1 MAASAAS
8 RAWWE
13 RERSVCSS
21 GWAIRLRVTPNVGGE
36 KVGGGGL
43 GRNLDGRIA
52 ELRIGPAPAP

>member
-1 MAASAAS
+1 VGKGEVGVLFGLGDQAEGDA
-8 RAWWE
+8 
-13 RERSVCSS
+13 
-21 GWAIRLRVTPNVGGE
+21 NVGGE